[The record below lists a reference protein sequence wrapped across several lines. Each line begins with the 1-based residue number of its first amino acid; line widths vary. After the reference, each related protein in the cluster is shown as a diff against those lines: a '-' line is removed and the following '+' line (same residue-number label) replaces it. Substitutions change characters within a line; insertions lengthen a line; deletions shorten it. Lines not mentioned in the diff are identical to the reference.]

1 MSHKFEPHSC
11 ADTFFKLHRWLWL
24 LLVLAAVGCWPVE
37 AVCHVWGVR
46 TLGWFTGDDVVAGR
60 SQFEIDDRERLET
73 P

>member
-1 MSHKFEPHSC
+1 MCGH
-11 ADTFFKLHRWLWL
+11 L
-24 LLVLAAVGCWPVE
+24 LQITSLVVAAAGAGCRCWPVE